1 MIVVKDIEKSKQF
14 YKELFG
20 LDVILDQEGNVIL
33 TEGLVDVYKRQL
45 KSRAE
50 YAILPAADFLGQGR
64 EGHINTPGTVGS
76 PNWEWRMPEFEKI
89 QKELQKY
96 KKMIMF
102 R

>member
-1 MIVVKDIEKSKQF
+1 MLQLEEKDS
-14 YKELFG
+14 L
-20 LDVILDQEGNVIL
+20 
-33 TEGLVDVYKRQL
+33 DVYKRQAYTL

>member
-1 MIVVKDIEKSKQF
+1 MEWYKGLSCRAQCKVRRFLKRKGFGQGSVKDRLIS
-14 YKELFG
+14 Y
-20 LDVILDQEGNVIL
+20 
-33 TEGLVDVYKRQL
+33 TL

-50 YAILPAADFLGQGR
+50 YAILPAADFLGQGM

-76 PNWEWRMPEFEKI
+76 PNWEWRMPEFERI

-96 KKMIMF
+96 KTMLMF